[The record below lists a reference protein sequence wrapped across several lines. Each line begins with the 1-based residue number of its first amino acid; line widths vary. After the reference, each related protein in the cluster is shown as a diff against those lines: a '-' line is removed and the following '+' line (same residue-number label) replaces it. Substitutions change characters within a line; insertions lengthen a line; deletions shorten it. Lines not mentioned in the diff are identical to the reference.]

1 MLPMIDASDQTRR
14 KELGEFVRSHRARLS
29 PDMFGMDV
37 GTRRRT
43 PGLRR
48 EELAQLAGVSA
59 TWYTW
64 IEQGRDVSVSSSALS
79 RLARIMRLT
88 AAERAYL
95 FDLSGR
101 RDPDA
106 PPDSPLGEL
115 NLAAIV
121 DAISVPAYVLD
132 RAWNALAWN
141 DAAAKLFIGWLD
153 SEGSRNL
160 LAYVFLNPQAQKLIA
175 DWEARAQ
182 RLAAEF
188 RADYSRHLA
197 APDTRELVEELRA
210 KSSFFDHAWQAHAV
224 TDREGG
230 ERTFNHPADG
240 FLRFEQTT
248 FLLARHQ
255 EVKLVILTKAEP
267 R

>member
-1 MLPMIDASDQTRR
+1 MIDVSDQTRR
-14 KELGEFVRSHRARLS
+14 KELGEFVRSHRARLT
-29 PDMFGMDV
+29 PDMFGMDL

-64 IEQGRDVSVSSSALS
+64 IEQGRDVSVSSSALT
-79 RLARIMRLT
+79 RLARVMRLT

-95 FDLSGR
+95 FDLAGR

-106 PPDSPLGEL
+106 PPDSPLGDL
-115 NLAAIV
+115 NLAAV
-121 DAISVPAYVLD
+121 VAAIHTPAYVLD

-141 DAAAKLFIGWLD
+141 EAAQRLFVGWLD
-153 SEGSRNL
+153 GEGSRNL
-160 LAYVFLNPQAQKLIA
+160 LTYVFLTSVAQKLIA
-175 DWEARAQ
+175 NWEERAQ

-197 APDTRELVEELRA
+197 APDTRELVEELRTR
-210 KSSFFDHAWQAHAV
+210 SPFFDNAWQAHAV

-255 EVKLVILTKAEP
+255 EVKLVILTKADP
-267 R
+267 K

>member
-1 MLPMIDASDQTRR
+1 MIDVSDDARR
-14 KELGEFVRSHRARLS
+14 KELGEFIRSHRARLR
-29 PDMFGMDV
+29 PDMFGMEF

-48 EELAQLAGVSA
+48 EEIAQLAGVSA

-64 IEQGRDVSVSSSALS
+64 IEQGRDVSVSPSALV
-79 RLARIMRLT
+79 RLTRIMRLT
-88 AAERAYL
+88 AAERTYL
-95 FDLSGR
+95 FDLAGK

-106 PPDSPLGEL
+106 PPESPLGDIGAGLEAIV
-115 NLAAIV
+115 AAITT
-121 DAISVPAYVLD
+121 PAYVLD
-132 RAWNALAWN
+132 RAWNALVWN
-141 DAAAKLFIGWLD
+141 KAAARLFAGWLD
-153 SEGSRNL
+153 GDRDRNL
-160 LAYVFLNPQAQKLIA
+160 LTFVFLAPEAQKLIA
-175 DWEARAQ
+175 DWEARAS

-197 APDTRELVEELRA
+197 AADTRELVEKLRA
-210 KSSFFDHAWQAHAV
+210 ESPFFDHAWQAHAV

-230 ERTFNHPADG
+230 ERTFNHPKEG